1 LIESSASDRQVIDA
15 VLGGDRDAFRVL
27 VERESAQVI
36 EASRR
41 VLRDSVEAEDVAQD
55 AFMAA
60 FQALATFRG
69 DGPFGAWVRRI
80 AVRAAIARLAA
91 RPDLV
96 WFEGDGPEP
105 RSMSVRADGD
115 PERLALDFEYRSMV
129 VDAIRKLPAPQRAVV
144 MLRFYGDLSI
154 EEIATST
161 HNPIGTVKSR
171 LSRGVAGLRSQ
182 VVPRSA
188 P

>member
-1 LIESSASDRQVIDA
+1 LIEPTLSDRQVIDA

-27 VERESAQVI
+27 VERESGLVI

-41 VLRDSVEAEDVAQD
+41 ILRDPVEAQDVAQD
-55 AFMAA
+55 AFVLA

-80 AVRAAIARLAA
+80 AVRAAMARLAS

-96 WFEGDGPEP
+96 WL
-105 RSMSVRADGD
+105 DGD
-115 PERLALDFEYRSMV
+115 EGQSQASTLRSHDDPAGYALETEYRTTV
-129 VDAIRKLPAPQRAVV
+129 IEAIRQLPTPQRAVV
-144 MLRFYGDLSI
+144 MLRFYGDLTL
-154 EEIATST
+154 EEIAIATG
-161 HNPIGTVKSR
+161 HPIGTVKSR
-171 LSRGVAGLRSQ
+171 LSRGVAGLRDQ
-182 VVPRSA
+182 VAPRSM